1 MKIFSVYNNKGGVG
15 KTTTTKY
22 FAKWLAAKGSRV
34 LLIDLD
40 PQTNLTSQFL
50 VSNDTKEKNTT
61 KLLLG
66 TERINDLILQTNVER
81 IDIVAADLSLLEANN
96 TMMLEAMKKAPTTR
110 LDRKMQ
116 ALNGE
121 YDYVLIDC
129 PPTMDLL
136 VSNALAASTDI
147 IIPIKADSYSV
158 DGITML
164 INKVEEIKL
173 EFNNDLKIRKIF
185 LNQYKKTNNHRN
197 VFNLC
202 KEFLADF
209 SKKTVGDYIVV
220 SEDTIAADSNQIEGH
235 KIQEQYN
242 NLFLEIVEV

>member
-209 SKKTVGDYIVV
+209 SNKTVGDYIVV